1 MTLELMNETDA
12 SFDFDMEEIARLTVN
27 GVLKHEAFPKE
38 ASVSITIV
46 SEEDIQSINSEQRE
60 IDAVTD
66 VLSFPM
72 LPWSAPVNYA
82 ELDSFE
88 DIYDPDTKEV
98 FLGDVVL
105 CEQRIKD
112 QAKEYGHSEKREFS
126 FLICHSMLHLL
137 GYDHMVEEDRVLMEA
152 HQEAIMNEI
161 NIVREAG
168 E

>member
-1 MTLELMNETDA
+1 MTLELMNETEA
-12 SFDFDMEEIARLTVN
+12 SFDFDMEEVARLTVN
-27 GVLKHEAFPKE
+27 GVLKHEKFPKE
-38 ASVSITIV
+38 VSVSITIV
-46 SEEDIQSINSEQRE
+46 SEEDMQSINNEQRE

-72 LPWSAPVNYA
+72 LPWTEPANYS
-82 ELDSFE
+82 ELDEFE
-88 DIYDPDTKEV
+88 DILDPESGEV

-105 CEQRIKD
+105 CEQRVRD
-112 QAKEYGHSEKREFS
+112 QAKEYGHSEKREFA

-137 GYDHMVEEDRVLMEA
+137 GYDHMVDTDRLLMEA